1 MSSQPQLDL
10 EVALRVEQ
18 GGHQLEV
25 VGAGRRFV
33 VRFPTL
39 LSLLHY
45 VRIVWPSRDLI
56 PRSLSVLVEWRRL
69 RMEVRSPR
77 QEPLRSS

>member
-1 MSSQPQLDL
+1 MSPQPQFDL

-25 VGAGRRFV
+25 VGEGRRLV
-33 VRFPTL
+33 VKFPTL
-39 LSLLHY
+39 LSILHY
-45 VRIVWPSRDLI
+45 VRIVWPARDRI
-56 PRSLSVLVEWRRL
+56 PQSLSVLVEWRRL

-77 QEPLRSS
+77 QEPVRSR